1 MKLLGI
7 EQLVGTAMSS
17 DSNGIA
23 ENKIRTLRRIFAP
36 ILERHTAAHW
46 KFGTPTAQTI
56 VNMTPSEH
64 DIVPEHVVMSFSPR
78 RITDLLHD
86 VSTLPDS
93 DIKRLLEDRAAVME
107 ELRLQRYEAQQQ
119 ATERQMERQAGMFRD
134 LPKGWA
140 KSGKSWWVW
149 LHAKYFS
156 RTANEQAG
164 SRHKQLKSRAD
175 GPFAVT
181 KVEPDGIH
189 FHIEPPEWMKH
200 RQDGR
205 FHVKAIRAIT
215 DTHPDP
221 DSALRQAID
230 RHADVEDDS
239 EEFEITDVWARRPNK
254 AKTGYEY
261 KVLWK
266 GHPLHEASYVDE
278 SDIEGSLTKKYDKA
292 CPRGSC
298 RTDLP
303 KDIDRYVTKNPS
315 SVKQSS
321 TAHYDETILERLRAP
336 VTKITEPAPV
346 ADADPLPASASNDE
360 TAPRRSKRLSQRDL
374 HYLNQML
381 NTLDGGQDAD
391 TVLSDISHLRDVLY
405 TTYNQDLALGYR
417 DGDLTKLAI
426 TDVID
431 INPTDASESK
441 GAAGN

>member
-1 MKLLGI
+1 M
-7 EQLVGTAMSS
+7 
-17 DSNGIA
+17 
-23 ENKIRTLRRIFAP
+23 
-36 ILERHTAAHW
+36 
-46 KFGTPTAQTI
+46 
-56 VNMTPSEH
+56 
-64 DIVPEHVVMSFSPR
+64 
-78 RITDLLHD
+78 
-86 VSTLPDS
+86 
-93 DIKRLLEDRAAVME
+93 
-107 ELRLQRYEAQQQ
+107 
-119 ATERQMERQAGMFRD
+119 
-134 LPKGWA
+134 
-140 KSGKSWWVW
+140 
-149 LHAKYFS
+149 
-156 RTANEQAG
+156 
-164 SRHKQLKSRAD
+164 
-175 GPFAVT
+175 
-181 KVEPDGIH
+181 
-189 FHIEPPEWMKH
+189 
-200 RQDGR
+200 
-205 FHVKAIRAIT
+205 
-215 DTHPDP
+215 
-221 DSALRQAID
+221 
-230 RHADVEDDS
+230 
-239 EEFEITDVWARRPNK
+239 WARRPNK

-278 SDIEGSLTKKYDKA
+278 SDIEGNLTKKYDVA

-336 VTKITEPAPV
+336 VTTITEPAPA
-346 ADADPLPASASNDE
+346 ADASPPPASASNDE

-405 TTYNQDLALGYR
+405 TTYNQDLALGHR